1 MGLSYDDSAFYY
13 FFMTLLAI
21 YMVPMGFYLAKRVA
35 NVVLGR
41 NAVSGAKLKVRTAAE
56 QKMVQRAQAKVREDN
71 KLWNKWFV
79 ANVVMCTLCAWLF
92 VGLIKAVGETGEVK
106 EWSPYT
112 ILGIT
117 MEATDREIK
126 KAYRAMSLKYHPDKN
141 PGDTEAAETFMNV
154 VKAHEA
160 LTDETA
166 KENYRKYGNPDG
178 PSTME
183 VGIGLPS
190 FLLDGDNH
198 NSILLV
204 YLVGLVVLVP
214 TLVGLYYRHSKKF
227 GDANVY
233 VKTRAI
239 WSEVTGN
246 KPDLG
251 VKGLPEILGLAQE
264 FVVDMPQTTQKDD
277 DQIRKFCKELT
288 NARKGQVQKN
298 GPMAKPKSTVYCAD
312 RHPQD
317 QRVFKFAWMMD
328 TSNDVRA
335 PQLSEPWMRLRANAL
350 IHAHIHQMLLRDS
363 STKKSWITKVRR
375 SLALACSP
383 SLPPSLFCAPY
394 PNDGIGKAVLTPL
407 SLPPLSPP
415 FRSSSLTSSRLSP
428 LLSSHRFSL
437 SCVVFMFFCA
447 MFGLQ
452 PFF

>member
-1 MGLSYDDSAFYY
+1 MTQSVLTKVKQRACHAIDIVDASSRTDRVGVHLVKTMGLSYDDSAFYY

-21 YMVPMGFYLAKRVA
+21 YMVPMGFYLVKRVV

-56 QKMVQRAQAKVREDN
+56 QKMVERAQAKVREDN
-71 KLWNKWFV
+71 RLWNKWFV
-79 ANVVMCTLCAWLF
+79 ANVVMCALCAWLF

-106 EWSPYT
+106 EWSPYN

-141 PGDTEAAETFMNV
+141 PGDTEAAATFMNV

-160 LTDETA
+160 LTDEAA

-264 FVVDMPQTTQKDD
+264 FIVDMPPTTQKDD
-277 DQIRKFCKELT
+277 VQIRKFCKELT

-328 TSNDVRA
+328 TANDVRA

-350 IHAHIHQMLLRDS
+350 IHAHIHQMLLDDS

-375 SLALACSP
+375 ALSLSLFLSIALALARLLSLLLPICTSVPCAFVCSP
-383 SLPPSLFCAPY
+383 PSE
-394 PNDGIGKAVLTPL
+394 
-407 SLPPLSPP
+407 
-415 FRSSSLTSSRLSP
+415 RR
-428 LLSSHRFSL
+428 
-437 SCVVFMFFCA
+437 
-447 MFGLQ
+447 
-452 PFF
+452 